1 MRTLYLVLLLTSSGL
16 VFADRLTLVN
26 GDRVTGELIEL
37 VDGKLV
43 FESPVMGTLKLDW
56 ADVSSLETEEPVRIA
71 LASGEEIGAR
81 ILSGGPSGLNIQVGD
96 RVERLTSLELRG
108 LNLPRP
114 AVLPTIWKGALSS
127 SLRLVD
133 SNRDAKNFNL
143 DFDIARERATDRLT
157 AKAAYAFA
165 SQSVSGG
172 GSETTV
178 DSWFARGQYDVII
191 NEKFFWLGNLRLDRD
206 RVSDLDLR
214 TAIGA
219 GAGYTFWNKETSA
232 FRTTFGLSYLRE
244 AFTVG
249 GGNNTVVLQIGT
261 GLRHEFN
268 SRLTVLH
275 DTSYFPNPGDLGDFF
290 LSSELVL
297 RSALAS
303 NMFGEI
309 KFVFDYDATPAPGA
323 QKGNYRY
330 TMGVGMRF

>member
-1 MRTLYLVLLLTSSGL
+1 MRSLYLVLLLLSPAF

-26 GDRVTGELIEL
+26 GDRITGELIEL

-43 FESPVMGTLKLDW
+43 FKSPVMGTLRLDW
-56 ADVSSLETEEPVRIA
+56 EDVSSLETDEVVRIA
-71 LASGEEIGAR
+71 LTNGEELKALIMG
-81 ILSGGPSGLNIQVGD
+81 SGPDGLHVLADGRETWIKMEDFVGLNQPV
-96 RVERLTSLELRG
+96 SK
-108 LNLPRP
+108 P
-114 AVLPTIWKGALSS
+114 APTTWEGALSS
-127 SLRLVD
+127 SLSVVD
-133 SNRDAKNFNL
+133 SSRDAKNFNL

-191 NEKFFWLGNLRLDRD
+191 NEKFFWLGSLRLDRD

-249 GGNNTVVLQIGT
+249 QGNNTVVLQIGT

>member
-1 MRTLYLVLLLTSSGL
+1 MRSLYLVLLLLSPVF

-26 GDRVTGELIEL
+26 GDRITGELIEL

-43 FESPVMGTLKLDW
+43 FKSPVMGTLMLDW
-56 ADVSSLETEEPVRIA
+56 KDVSSLETDEVVRIA
-71 LASGEEIGAR
+71 LTNGEELKAVIIG
-81 ILSGGPSGLNIQVGD
+81 GGPYGLHVLADGRETWIKMEDFVGLNQPV
-96 RVERLTSLELRG
+96 SK
-108 LNLPRP
+108 P
-114 AVLPTIWKGALSS
+114 APTIWAGALSS
-127 SLRLVD
+127 SLSVVD
-133 SNRDAKNFNL
+133 SNRDAQNFNL
-143 DFDIARERATDRLT
+143 DFDITRERATDRLT

-165 SQSVSGG
+165 NQSVSGG
-172 GSETTV
+172 GSQTTV
-178 DSWFARGQYDVII
+178 DSWFARGEYDVII
-191 NEKFFWLGNLRLDRD
+191 NEKFFWQGSLRLDRD

-249 GGNNTVVLQIGT
+249 SGNNTVVLQVGT

-275 DTSYFPNPGDLGDFF
+275 DTSYFPNPGDFGDFF

>member
-1 MRTLYLVLLLTSSGL
+1 MRFLSLVLLLTSPAF

-26 GDRVTGELIEL
+26 GDRITGELVEL
-37 VDGKLV
+37 VDGRLV
-43 FESPVMGTLKLDW
+43 FKSPVMGTLMLDW
-56 ADVSSLETEEPVRIA
+56 EDVSSLETDEVVRIA
-71 LASGEEIGAR
+71 LTNGEELKALIVG
-81 ILSGGPSGLNIQVGD
+81 SGPYGLHVLADGRETWIKMQDFVGLNQPV
-96 RVERLTSLELRG
+96 SK
-108 LNLPRP
+108 P
-114 AVLPTIWKGALSS
+114 APTTWEGALSS
-127 SLRLVD
+127 SLSVVD
-133 SNRDAKNFNL
+133 SNRDAQNFNL
-143 DFDIARERATDRLT
+143 DFDITRERATDRLT

-172 GSETTV
+172 GNETTV
-178 DSWFARGQYDVII
+178 DSWFTRGQYDVII
-191 NEKFFWLGNLRLDRD
+191 SEKFFWLGSLRLDRD
-206 RVSDLDLR
+206 RVSHLDLR

-261 GLRHEFN
+261 GLRHEFS